1 MGHGLL
7 RMLDGK
13 GQTYDGLIL
22 IPTKHDLHCCRFP
35 LPFHLHIETISAN
48 TQVTARKTAQ
58 LENRLNNLIEK
69 LEAGGGESSIA
80 HSSRPSSQSHRPPHR
95 AIRSIAIT
103 NTTSPP
109 SHTARSPYTEPSL
122 GDQADVPQ
130 NGPTSIPNT
139 YNYHGPIGCVCRP
152 LPGVAQGPLDS
163 DEALLRVYREELM
176 PGYPFV
182 IVSKDTTAQDL
193 QATRPF
199 LMACIRMVASIRNT
213 RSTQGQMYQLM
224 SYVSDHMLIRSER
237 SMDLLAGIV
246 VMISWHNYHCL
257 LHGQLQNLISLAMTL
272 VAELGLKRPSG
283 WQERTRL
290 MVMNLTTAKER
301 TNEERRLLLAV
312 WHLSSCV
319 SIGLQQL
326 DPMRYSTYIQQ
337 CMSELEEADEL
348 ESDAYLVQLV
358 KIQHLSEKIACL
370 DGRYDVDTESER
382 IDKAPISGYI
392 LAFEAELE
400 MIHKTMPRRLKTNGL
415 LQLQRNTVRIR
426 LNEPPRVDASL
437 LASLATSM
445 TTSAPTPNT
454 SPLDGFYRSHA
465 ALKQWFDDFL
475 ASPPPSSYYCLPL
488 PFSMIII
495 YAVVILGRW
504 AKLCGPGPGS
514 QPLATPEPSDPSG
527 SYNNP
532 MLAPLTPASST
543 LNDSTS
549 SRGEYKLVSAL
560 ARLKL
565 QLTTQPGLSLDVNG
579 ILGMLCDRLE
589 RVGAFL
595 AGHDTASEARV
606 PNIWMLKAAKLRIVQ
621 FKLQQWADLVERGDE
636 NEEEDSDNSEYH
648 NEIVETGRGVGK
660 YGEMPDPESH
670 TMSSPDNQLEEAAV
684 AMADRLAGMDSF
696 MYPDDWANWG
706 FSFDFNIENLL

>member
-1 MGHGLL
+1 
-7 RMLDGK
+7 
-13 GQTYDGLIL
+13 
-22 IPTKHDLHCCRFP
+22 
-35 LPFHLHIETISAN
+35 
-48 TQVTARKTAQ
+48 
-58 LENRLNNLIEK
+58 
-69 LEAGGGESSIA
+69 
-80 HSSRPSSQSHRPPHR
+80 
-95 AIRSIAIT
+95 
-103 NTTSPP
+103 
-109 SHTARSPYTEPSL
+109 
-122 GDQADVPQ
+122 
-130 NGPTSIPNT
+130 
-139 YNYHGPIGCVCRP
+139 
-152 LPGVAQGPLDS
+152 
-163 DEALLRVYREELM
+163 
-176 PGYPFV
+176 
-182 IVSKDTTAQDL
+182 
-193 QATRPF
+193 
-199 LMACIRMVASIRNT
+199 
-213 RSTQGQMYQLM
+213 
-224 SYVSDHMLIRSER
+224 
-237 SMDLLAGIV
+237 
-246 VMISWHNYHCL
+246 
-257 LHGQLQNLISLAMTL
+257 
-272 VAELGLKRPSG
+272 
-283 WQERTRL
+283 
-290 MVMNLTTAKER
+290 
-301 TNEERRLLLAV
+301 
-312 WHLSSCV
+312 
-319 SIGLQQL
+319 
-326 DPMRYSTYIQQ
+326 
-337 CMSELEEADEL
+337 MSELEEADEL

-392 LAFEAELE
+392 FAFEAELE
-400 MIHKTMPRRLKTNGL
+400 MIHKAMPRRLKTNGMTIFRPGTIKGIFADVLTLSIIAL

-437 LASLATSM
+437 LASLVTSL

-475 ASPPPSSYYCLPL
+475 AYPPTSYYCLPL

-514 QPLATPEPSDPSG
+514 QPLANPEPSDPSG

-549 SRGEYKLVSAL
+549 SRGEYQLASAL

-579 ILGMLCDRLE
+579 ILGTLCDRLE

-621 FKLQQWADLVERGDE
+621 FKLQQWADLVEGEDE
-636 NEEEDSDNSEYH
+636 NEEEDSDNGEYH
-648 NEIVETGRGVGK
+648 NEIVETGRGVAK
-660 YGEMPDPESH
+660 YGEIPDPESH

-684 AMADRLAGMDSF
+684 AMAGRLAGMDSF
-696 MYPDDWANWG
+696 MYPDDWASWG

>member
-1 MGHGLL
+1 MSSTSGLPL
-7 RMLDGK
+7 VAGGPRQGANRKWATACSECSTAKTKCVRLNTIPGSKCDSEGLFTK
-13 GQTYDGLIL
+13 ILQGAEEETEQAITYDSLIL

-109 SHTARSPYTEPSL
+109 SHTARSPHTEPSL

-337 CMSELEEADEL
+337 CISELEEADEL

-400 MIHKTMPRRLKTNGL
+400 MIHKTMPRRLKTN
-415 LQLQRNTVRIR
+415 
-426 LNEPPRVDASL
+426 
-437 LASLATSM
+437 
-445 TTSAPTPNT
+445 
-454 SPLDGFYRSHA
+454 
-465 ALKQWFDDFL
+465 
-475 ASPPPSSYYCLPL
+475 
-488 PFSMIII
+488 
-495 YAVVILGRW
+495 VVILGRW

-636 NEEEDSDNSEYH
+636 NEEEDSDNREYH

-696 MYPDDWANWG
+696 MYPDEWANWG